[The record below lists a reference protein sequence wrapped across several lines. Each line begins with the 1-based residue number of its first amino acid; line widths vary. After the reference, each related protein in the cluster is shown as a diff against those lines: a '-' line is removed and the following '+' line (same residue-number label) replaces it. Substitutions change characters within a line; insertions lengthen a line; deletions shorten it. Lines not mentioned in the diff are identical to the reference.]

1 MPPPFCFMFLH
12 LLHSTFH
19 KSINHISLQK
29 NTQSNFFCGLVPQR
43 CLQFDQDCTVWNAKQ
58 QIIQSLSE
66 SLWDVYNYGLFLPA
80 GEGRD
85 AKFLEEERTLRDYA
99 QSFEKGVPY
108 LEVSR
113 RTRWKRENIKR
124 NFSIGDKFNLL
135 YFCYMFEKVGE
146 KFLGCLN
153 WF

>member
-1 MPPPFCFMFLH
+1 M
-12 LLHSTFH
+12 
-19 KSINHISLQK
+19 
-29 NTQSNFFCGLVPQR
+29 
-43 CLQFDQDCTVWNAKQ
+43 WNAKQ